1 MGARKRR
8 SLNLAQKKKQA
19 EAEVVPSSSLV
30 GVEELRIKP
39 SQLSTK
45 LKLKLKLKLSL
56 ANYVSVRV
64 HRFSITAIITY
75 PGIPNSELME
85 PEQVHNPAKQT

>member
-1 MGARKRR
+1 MG
-8 SLNLAQKKKQA
+8 
-19 EAEVVPSSSLV
+19 

-56 ANYVSVRV
+56 AIYRLL
-64 HRFSITAIITY
+64 I
-75 PGIPNSELME
+75 GINE
-85 PEQVHNPAKQT
+85 PF